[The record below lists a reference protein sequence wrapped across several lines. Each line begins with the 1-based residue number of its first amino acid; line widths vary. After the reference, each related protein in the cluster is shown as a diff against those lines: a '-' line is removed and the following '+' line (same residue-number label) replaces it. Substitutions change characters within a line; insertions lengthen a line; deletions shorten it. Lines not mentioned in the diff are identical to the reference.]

1 MNLKGVY
8 LKFYLVTKLNLLEMR
23 YLACYVHMNTIICRC
38 FSKVRI
44 EDHVIFESE
53 KAEGIYLHTS
63 SRTYNQT
70 TLHENT

>member
-1 MNLKGVY
+1 MLCMNS
-8 LKFYLVTKLNLLEMR
+8 T
-23 YLACYVHMNTIICRC
+23 ICRC

-53 KAEGIYLHTS
+53 KAGVYLHTS